1 MLEKM
6 TGYRR
11 NNGRVGVRN
20 FVAVM
25 AAADNVNP
33 LARKLAAE
41 SPGIVCLPA
50 SYGRGQLGRDFE
62 ISLSAMAG
70 LAGHPNVAECLVVSF
85 EPESSERIATRVGA
99 MGRGVKT
106 LSILAAGGITRA
118 MELGSG
124 ILRAMMDRA
133 AAQSRE
139 PVGPAELMVGLECGG
154 SDTSSGLLANPCLGA
169 FCNNFIDSGGTA
181 IFSEPVECLGG
192 EALLTGRAVNANV
205 AAQIEA
211 AIMRY
216 RDIALDQGI
225 DLTGVNPTPDNIAG
239 GLTTIEEKSLG
250 AISKTGM
257 QPIQGLLGYGERPS
271 SAGLWFMEAPAGA
284 VENITALSAAGAQI
298 IMFVTGSCN
307 PVGHPISPTVK
318 ICANSATLQHM
329 GEHIDIDLSHGLAG
343 GFTLRQGAEQIA
355 GVCTDVTNGRLT
367 AAERLGFMETNI
379 SRFGLSV

>member
-1 MLEKM
+1 MLEKI

-41 SPGIVCLPA
+41 NPGIVCLPA

-106 LSILAAGGITRA
+106 LSILEAGGITRA
-118 MELGSG
+118 MERGGG

-169 FCNNFIDSGGTA
+169 FCDNFIDSGGTA

-192 EALLTGRAVNANV
+192 EALLTGRAVDANA

-271 SAGLWFMEAPAGA
+271 GAGLWFMEAPAGA

-318 ICANSATLQHM
+318 ICANSATLQYM